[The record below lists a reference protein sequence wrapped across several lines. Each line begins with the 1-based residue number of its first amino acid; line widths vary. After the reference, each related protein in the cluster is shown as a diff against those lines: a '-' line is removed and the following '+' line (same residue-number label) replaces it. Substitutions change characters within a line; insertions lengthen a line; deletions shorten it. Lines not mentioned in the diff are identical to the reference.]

1 MDRDKAIRAAK
12 LTIGGMLEK
21 NRHATAVGRAGG
33 QVSPSKYL
41 PDVPRAVHAY
51 GGRANENDNIFW
63 HGSPS
68 GDLRGGTSGLHLG
81 TKEAALDALRARI
94 GVPADGSMW
103 DGTKPYGKTLLA
115 GKNTLNKM
123 GKYLISGHNANAPDE
138 DYYPHQHPKGFPT
151 VGNSVPVDPTWK
163 PFLRPFKITGPMTN
177 SPYVPHGDSRANSM
191 MKASLTKGNA
201 KNGYYY
207 TNDAE
212 DSGSISAVVPNG
224 GHISP
229 VESPDI
235 NKADGGSVTDN
246 DNFQSWFGDSV
257 THTDGQPHVL
267 YTGTSKDKDFTSHNV
282 GRHGAWFTRN
292 PAVASQY
299 AEQNDSQGYKR
310 DGFTFTPINTASR
323 VIPAY
328 VKAENPYTG
337 ELPEEYL
344 RDNYKAAQ
352 SEWFDTL
359 RAKGHDSWIPSSQG
373 GNLVVALRE
382 PQQIKSIYNSG
393 KFDPN
398 QKHMSKA
405 DGGPAM
411 FEGIHP
417 DLTGEGGAPLDL
429 YHGTTQDK
437 EFEAFDDAKL
447 GARDAGFYGRGHYL
461 TPEKE
466 IADSYTSSDDKYDFD
481 GEPVKGTVIGPLHAA
496 LKNPYVWDV
505 SSKMKSHSTLR
516 DLQSMGIMREKSK
529 LEPWDNLSSHHVKP
543 FMNAM
548 SERGHDGVVVKT
560 GREYLTNGISEVVAF
575 DPRSIKHKEAE
586 VFDPNDPRIRREDGG
601 EVDKATGGPVMGYVP
616 MASLT
621 VPRLA
626 VARAP
631 QYQQQA
637 PAARFSESLN
647 SLMDT
652 VEGFKKKPEAAAD
665 SPSAA
670 TEGHAPQGMSEAAN
684 AAYGRLV
691 DAYGQPLTINSAY
704 RDPKKNAEV
713 GGADK
718 SQHIQGNAIDIDV
731 TGKTYDERVAL
742 ANMAWDAG
750 YRGIGFY
757 DNSLHFDVGDPRGW
771 GPSHSRDSIPE
782 WAQPFTQ
789 ERYGY
794 ATGGRTLDKSGLYS
808 KALEVARNIQQQR
821 GTPAQFMAQL
831 KNSKGVKP
839 AEIEAIGMPSGDKIT
854 RDEFVQH
861 IASKVPKISTAQYGE
876 NPNYLHY
883 GEQQFLRDTWMKEDL
898 SPEDEEK
905 RKSLQMRRDA
915 NPNQEVN
922 SFGDEIEPQYEQ
934 YSTRGGDN
942 YRERVIKLGGD
953 NQYQSSHWDAPNVLA
968 HIRMKDRDAPNGDRL
983 LHVEEI
989 QSDWAQEGRKKGF
1002 YNPENPF
1009 EVVNRITREVVS
1021 KHPNYSSMWDAYRT
1035 HPTPDNLTYGDVRDE
1050 KPPQAP
1056 YVGNTQHWTDLA
1068 MKHIMREAALGDYD
1082 GVIFTPGQ
1090 VHADRYG
1097 HEDASGME
1105 GYYDNIVPKSALS
1118 TVQQHDP
1125 STKTQ
1130 SMNVNGEYDAWHIP
1144 LTSTAKDSI
1153 LKNGFPMFNR
1163 GGTVDGKA
1171 EGGSAMNENNQNGA
1185 MENGNAPI
1193 NSATRTQAG
1202 ELPNAGG
1209 LRGGAGALQAP
1220 YEAPLEGLPTKVGIP
1235 LSGQS
1240 VTAGPDPRI
1249 RGVAR
1254 DYMASTGMKYNPP
1267 TKYAKVDPSRSRRIA
1282 AAYDAMKDDP
1292 NEPLTKASYN
1302 AMINETMAQYEHAK
1316 KAGLKIE
1323 FWNPEKDKDP
1333 YGASPRL
1340 ATEDVRNNHHMWVF
1354 PTYSGYGSGDPI
1366 SEDDVKRNPLLQLT
1380 GETWNGI
1387 PVTVNDVFRAVHD
1400 YYGHAKE
1407 GVGFRADGE
1416 ENAWRSHAS
1425 MYSPLARMAMTS
1437 ETRGQN
1443 SWLNYGP
1450 HGDKNR
1456 TARTEDT
1463 IFADQKIGVMPH
1475 WAHHE
1480 GAEDFTLPEDVD
1492 AMRRIRSNF
1501 DPVVSKALSLTRG
1514 FTKDGKSAINALKPK
1529 GK

>member
-1 MDRDKAIRAAK
+1 MI
-12 LTIGGMLEK
+12 
-21 NRHATAVGRAGG
+21 
-33 QVSPSKYL
+33 
-41 PDVPRAVHAY
+41 
-51 GGRANENDNIFW
+51 
-63 HGSPS
+63 
-68 GDLRGGTSGLHLG
+68 
-81 TKEAALDALRARI
+81 
-94 GVPADGSMW
+94 
-103 DGTKPYGKTLLA
+103 
-115 GKNTLNKM
+115 
-123 GKYLISGHNANAPDE
+123 
-138 DYYPHQHPKGFPT
+138 
-151 VGNSVPVDPTWK
+151 
-163 PFLRPFKITGPMTN
+163 
-177 SPYVPHGDSRANSM
+177 
-191 MKASLTKGNA
+191 
-201 KNGYYY
+201 
-207 TNDAE
+207 
-212 DSGSISAVVPNG
+212 
-224 GHISP
+224 
-229 VESPDI
+229 
-235 NKADGGSVTDN
+235 
-246 DNFQSWFGDSV
+246 
-257 THTDGQPHVL
+257 
-267 YTGTSKDKDFTSHNV
+267 
-282 GRHGAWFTRN
+282 
-292 PAVASQY
+292 
-299 AEQNDSQGYKR
+299 
-310 DGFTFTPINTASR
+310 
-323 VIPAY
+323 
-328 VKAENPYTG
+328 
-337 ELPEEYL
+337 
-344 RDNYKAAQ
+344 
-352 SEWFDTL
+352 
-359 RAKGHDSWIPSSQG
+359 
-373 GNLVVALRE
+373 
-382 PQQIKSIYNSG
+382 
-393 KFDPN
+393 
-398 QKHMSKA
+398 
-405 DGGPAM
+405 
-411 FEGIHP
+411 
-417 DLTGEGGAPLDL
+417 
-429 YHGTTQDK
+429 
-437 EFEAFDDAKL
+437 
-447 GARDAGFYGRGHYL
+447 
-461 TPEKE
+461 
-466 IADSYTSSDDKYDFD
+466 
-481 GEPVKGTVIGPLHAA
+481 
-496 LKNPYVWDV
+496 
-505 SSKMKSHSTLR
+505 
-516 DLQSMGIMREKSK
+516 
-529 LEPWDNLSSHHVKP
+529 
-543 FMNAM
+543 
-548 SERGHDGVVVKT
+548 VKT
-560 GREYLTNGISEVVAF
+560 GAEHLPNGIAEVVAF
-575 DPRSIKHKEAE
+575 DPKTIKHKEAE
-586 VFDPNDPRIRREDGG
+586 VFDPADPRIRREAGG
-601 EVDKATGGPVMGYVP
+601 EIDKATGGPVMGYVP

-652 VEGFKKKPEAAAD
+652 VEGFKKKPEAAVD

-713 GGADK
+713 GGADN
-718 SQHIQGNAIDIDV
+718 SQHIHGNAIDIDV

-905 RKSLQMRRDA
+905 RKFLQMRRDA
-915 NPNQEVN
+915 NPNREVN
-922 SFGDEIEPQYEQ
+922 SFGDEIEPQYEE

-942 YRERVIKLGGD
+942 YRERVIKLEGD
-953 NQYQSSHWDAPNVLA
+953 SQYQSSHWDAPNVLA

-989 QSDWAQEGRKKGF
+989 QSDWGQEGRKKGF

-1209 LRGGAGALQAP
+1209 VRGGAGALQAP

-1267 TKYAKVDPSRSRRIA
+1267 TKYAKVDPSRARRIA